1 MNNIEKIFAFFRYLL
16 YLDYRVI
23 KQHNIFDADYFLK
36 LSNTGKESDSDL
48 IWLYLKVSKEQCAA
62 QIKGPSQWQQ
72 LADPHPLFD
81 TAFYLKRYFPEGID
95 RNPFAHYLQYGWKEH
110 KNPGPFL
117 EQEVYKKRSQ
127 WDGKQCNPLNH
138 YAKHG
143 VKQNISPGYTF
154 DINWYL
160 DRTPILKKAP
170 THIIR
175 HYKLFGSKEGKS
187 PVPVFN
193 PRYYLSQLEDSGTAK
208 RDPLSHFIT
217 EQHNARP
224 EKWFNPSYYLEGL
237 PSSTTPAEALTHYL
251 QIGVRQ
257 KLFTDPRIAELKDG
271 PLISIVVPVYKP
283 EIHFLNNCIRS
294 VIYQHYPNWE
304 LCLVDDG
311 SDSEVVK
318 STLSGWAASD
328 ERIKIRLLDKNS
340 GISAATNAGVD
351 LTTGQYVGFLDNDDE
366 LTHDCLY
373 HFVKAI
379 KSTKADFLYSDE
391 ELIGEDGRT
400 FSIFRKPSLNVE
412 LLLSHNYVTHFVVV
426 AKSLLSLVGGFDP
439 RCDGAQDYDLVL
451 KLASKARKCKHVP
464 EVLYRWRA
472 SKKSTS
478 VNHSQKS
485 FAHDAGKKALSMH
498 LKEQGYDVSVE
509 DAEIN
514 FYYKIRYHN
523 LVIPQVSL
531 FVFLGDAADYNLS
544 TAETMRQRSG
554 AENYHSEYIVK
565 QNGQSFGVASLTDDQ
580 LISSGPHPKS
590 LTKAE
595 IMHKLISGTDSELL
609 VFVEP
614 GVTDW
619 SESWLVELITP
630 LLLNRGV
637 GQVAGRFIYKNE
649 QEHSYTIPDLNER
662 SPRYLTGFLANCST
676 HMNGLHCPQLVSYCD
691 WGVVALSRA
700 LYDELGGFDCLNFP
714 HHLAMLDLSM
724 RAGEMNKKIMF
735 TPHAV
740 LTSDRKTEIET
751 PVGESLRCE
760 MSRFFEIHRDRLGLF
775 DPFYNPG
782 ILDDNNLDRE
792 QFLNWISGRTLEES
806 LDEKENLH
814 Y

>member
-1 MNNIEKIFAFFRYLL
+1 MPIQLKYFMNKIEKILVFLRYLF
-16 YLDYRVI
+16 YRDYRVI
-23 KQHNIFDADYFLK
+23 KQHKIFDADYFQNLA
-36 LSNTGKESDSDL
+36 NIEKEPESDL
-48 IWLYLKVSKEQCAA
+48 IWFYLKVSKEQCAA
-62 QIKGPSQWQQ
+62 HLTGPSRWQQ

-81 TAFYLKRYFPEGID
+81 TAFYLKRYFPKGID

-110 KNPGPFL
+110 KDPGPFL
-117 EQEVYKKRSQ
+117 EQDVYRKRSQ
-127 WDGKQCNPLNH
+127 WDGKDCSPLHH
-138 YAKHG
+138 YTNHG

-160 DRTPILKKAP
+160 DRTPILKKAR
-170 THIIR
+170 TNIIR

-187 PVPVFN
+187 PVPGFD
-193 PRYYLSQLEDSGTAK
+193 PHYYLGQLEDSGTAE
-208 RDPLSHFIT
+208 RDPLSHFVT
-217 EQHNARP
+217 EQNEARP
-224 EKWFNPSYYLEGL
+224 NKWFNPSYYLRGL
-237 PSSTTPAEALTHYL
+237 PSSTSPAEALTHYL
-251 QIGVRQ
+251 HTGVGQ
-257 KLFTDPRIAELKDG
+257 KRFTDPRIAELKGG

-328 ERIKIRLLDKNS
+328 ERIKIRLLDENS

-391 ELIGEDGRT
+391 QLIGEDGRT
-400 FSIFRKPSLNVE
+400 FSNFRKPNLNVE
-412 LLLSHNYVTHFVVV
+412 LLLSHNYVTHFVIV
-426 AKSLLSLVGGFDP
+426 AKSLLSLVGGFD
-439 RCDGAQDYDLVL
+439 RRYDGAQDYDLVL
-451 KLASKARKCKHVP
+451 KLADKARKCEHVP

-472 SKKSTS
+472 SKTSTS

-485 FAHDAGKKALSMH
+485 FAHDAGKKALSEH
-498 LKEQGYDVSVE
+498 LEDKGYDVSIE
-509 DAEIN
+509 DTEIN

-523 LVIPQVSL
+523 LVTPPVSL
-531 FVFLGDAADYNLS
+531 FIFLADAADYDLS
-544 TAETMRQRSG
+544 TAETMRKRSG
-554 AENYHSEYIVK
+554 VEHYHSEYIVK
-565 QNGQSFGVASLTDDQ
+565 QDVQSYGVASLADDEFV
-580 LISSGPHPKS
+580 SGGPRHKS
-590 LTKAE
+590 LSKAE
-595 IMHKLISGTDSELL
+595 IMHQLISGTDSELL
-609 VFVEP
+609 VIAEP
-614 GVTDW
+614 GVTAC

-637 GQVAGRFIYKNE
+637 GLAAGHFIYKNE
-649 QEHSYTIPDLNER
+649 QEQSYTIPDLNER

-676 HMNGLHCPQLVSYCD
+676 HMNGLHCPQLVRCCD
-691 WGVVALSRA
+691 WGAVALSKT
-700 LYDELGGFDCLNFP
+700 LYDELGGFDCQNFP

-724 RAGEMNKKIMF
+724 RAEQMNKKIMY
-735 TPHAV
+735 TPHAA
-740 LTSDRKTEIET
+740 LTSDRETEIET
-751 PVGESLRCE
+751 SVGESLRGE
-760 MSRFFEIHRDRLGLF
+760 MSRFLEKHRDRLSVF

-782 ILDDNNLDRE
+782 ILDDNDLNRE
-792 QFLNWISGRTLEES
+792 QFLNWVSGRT
-806 LDEKENLH
+806 
-814 Y
+814 